1 MMMTQIFLCQKN
13 KPTHTINNNSW
24 LSVCECCLWLYKIK
38 KKTAKWER
46 GERTARTVWYVCHDQ
61 TPAMTFMTIAAK
73 SASISPSLS
82 LSPHTV
88 CMHLLLT
95 LISSHW
101 AVIFF
106 FSFSLLYFTLFSLRF
121 HFLVVCQSLL
131 ISGLA
136 LRRGMRLGVLGGGCQ
151 KPTSCFTIPRT
162 QRQRHNFRIFFSFVK
177 FTSAIPE
184 IMSNIPRAMPK
195 KKKKKSPKKITE
207 YAASWIQIYK
217 KSTRRISRN
226 RWQRR
231 GRGVGVCERLHMARE
246 QIINRQTERQRI
258 VIFWQRKQS
267 EKGRSK
273 K

>member
-38 KKTAKWER
+38 KKPPNEREQRER
-46 GERTARTVWYVCHDQ
+46 GERDKRTSRTVWYVCHDQ

-82 LSPHTV
+82 PSPHTV
-88 CMHLLLT
+88 CMPLLLT

-162 QRQRHNFRIFFSFVK
+162 QRQRHNFRIFFF
-177 FTSAIPE
+177 F
-184 IMSNIPRAMPK
+184 
-195 KKKKKSPKKITE
+195 
-207 YAASWIQIYK
+207 
-217 KSTRRISRN
+217 
-226 RWQRR
+226 
-231 GRGVGVCERLHMARE
+231 C
-246 QIINRQTERQRI
+246 
-258 VIFWQRKQS
+258 
-267 EKGRSK
+267 
-273 K
+273 